1 MRIYE
6 LSKQSGVPSKKILDL
21 LSEGGFEV
29 ASHMSVLAPEAQ
41 AYLVKKMAPEAS
53 VSSQP
58 SALPKVEKVEFVEL
72 APPVAAPI
80 IEAAPVIARE
90 TPRGPVV
97 SNNGNRN
104 RPNGVVTNVGPG
116 ALAPDGRPMVN
127 LSKGISAVATNG
139 KKIILKPMILSDF
152 AELLGVAPSE
162 LIVDL
167 LKTGVACNRNQVLPV
182 DLIARVVNRLGFEI
196 DRPDKTK
203 TSITLNKNK
212 EIKVGEQVKRRDPI
226 VVVVGHV
233 DHGKTTL
240 LDFIRKTRV
249 ASREAGGITQHL
261 GAYKVATSHGDIVFL
276 DTPGHEIFSAIRSR
290 GLAVADVVILVVAG
304 DDGIK
309 PQTIEAIEFIKQVGA
324 VVVVAVNKMDKAPI
338 ERLEVIRTQL
348 SQYGLMPEEWGG
360 DVVSIPISAKTGQ
373 GVDKLLEMVALQAEM
388 LELTADPEL
397 PACGYVLESHVKKGR
412 GPVATFVAQHGTLRL
427 GDYFT
432 CGKTRGRVAALID
445 NNDKNLNLVGASE
458 PVLIAGFD
466 EIPRAG
472 DYLQVV
478 AVDAHRKSL
487 DNVVT
492 QQLGSVGMGIEV
504 TPDTINI
511 IIKADAD
518 SSREAICDSIDKLN
532 KGKDKL
538 IKIVSTSVG
547 NISEKDIM
555 LASSV
560 GAKIFSFNVKVDPQ
574 ARELA
579 RQKKVEVLN
588 FSIIYK
594 LIDELQALI
603 DSKRV
608 VEIKKEKIG
617 TLTIRKIFDI
627 KGVGVIAGFGVRDG
641 FVTSSSEVKVLR
653 GRSYV
658 GAGSIK
664 SLQSEK
670 KSVNKITSGY
680 EGALMVKGFDDWMV
694 GDLVEIYATV
704 KPA

>member
-21 LSEGGFEV
+21 LSEGGFEA
-29 ASHMSVLAPEAQ
+29 ASHMSVLTSDGL
-41 AYLVKKMAPEAS
+41 AYLEKKMSADVVTVSIAEPPIIVSSVEPSSARAS
-53 VSSQP
+53 VDE
-58 SALPKVEKVEFVEL
+58 LPKKSAKPVDSRIKNKVG
-72 APPVAAPI
+72 AA
-80 IEAAPVIARE
+80 AKASV
-90 TPRGPVV
+90 
-97 SNNGNRN
+97 
-104 RPNGVVTNVGPG
+104 G
-116 ALAPDGRPMVN
+116 ALASDGRPLVN
-127 LSKGISAVATNG
+127 LSKGILSVSPAG
-139 KKIILKPMILSDF
+139 KKIILQPMILGDF

-167 LKTGVACNRNQVLPV
+167 LKLGVACSRNQVLSV
-182 DLIARVVNRLGFEI
+182 DLIAKVSQRLGFEV
-196 DRPDKTK
+196 DRPVKTK
-203 TSITLNKNK
+203 PSIVPNKSK
-212 EIKVGEQVKRRDPI
+212 EFGGGERVKHRDPI

-261 GAYKVATSHGDIVFL
+261 GAYKVATAHGNIVFL

-309 PQTIEAIEFIKQVGA
+309 PQTIEAINYIKQVGA
-324 VVVVAVNKMDKAPI
+324 VVVVAVNKMDRVPV

-348 SQYGLMPEEWGG
+348 SQHGLMPEEWGG

-373 GVDKLLEMVALQAEM
+373 GVDKLLGIVALQAEM

-412 GPVATFVAQHGTLRL
+412 GPVATFVAQHGTLKL

-432 CGKTRGRVAALID
+432 CGATHGRVTALID
-445 NNDKNLNLVGASE
+445 SDDKNLNQAGASE
-458 PVLIAGFD
+458 PVLVAGFD

-478 AVDAHRKSL
+478 VADVHRKSL
-487 DNVVT
+487 SNNLAT
-492 QQLGSVGMGIEV
+492 QQLGSVGMGVE
-504 TPDTINI
+504 TTLDTINI

-547 NISEKDIM
+547 NISEKDII
-555 LASSV
+555 LASAV

-579 RQKKVEVLN
+579 RQKKIEVCD

-594 LIDELQALI
+594 LVDALQVLI
-603 DSKRV
+603 DSRRV
-608 VEIKKEKIG
+608 VEVKKEKIG

-641 FVTSSSEVKVLR
+641 FITNSSEVKILR
-653 GRSYV
+653 GRNYV

-664 SLQSEK
+664 SLQSDK

-680 EGALMVKGFDDWMV
+680 EGALMVKGFDDWMI
-694 GDLVEIYATV
+694 GDLVEVYAIV
-704 KPA
+704 KPAQ